1 MLTRE
6 KEALMEQSRT
16 TRSVRAGIETD
27 LTHGS
32 VVPPIYLSTNYSFR
46 GLGEP
51 RTFDYSRSGNPTR
64 SILAD
69 ALAELEGGAGAVVT
83 ASGMGAVAACVSAF
97 VPDGATLVVPHDC
110 YGGSWRLF
118 DALARKGQYRLEIC
132 DLTAPDAP
140 ARVIAARPALVW
152 IETPSNPLLRVTDIR
167 AVADAAHAAGALVAV
182 DNTFCSPVLQRPIEH
197 GADLVIHSTTKYIN
211 GHSDVIGGAV
221 VARTQELAE
230 QASWWANCLGLTG
243 GALDAYLTL
252 RGLRTL
258 HLRMRQHV
266 AGASTIAHALEGH
279 PGLLAL
285 HFPGLASHPDHALA
299 SRQQD
304 GPGAIVTLDV
314 AGGAD
319 GVRAF
324 LSGLRCFSLA
334 ESLGGVESL
343 VAHPASMTH
352 VSMPPDIQA
361 AAGLTPGLLRLS
373 IGIEDP
379 DDLIADLTAGLARA
393 QAAAAASQG

>member
-1 MLTRE
+1 MDE
-6 KEALMEQSRT
+6 SRT

-27 LTHGS
+27 ATHGS
-32 VVPPIYLSTNYSFR
+32 VVPPIYLSTNFTFR

-64 SILAD
+64 AILAD

-83 ASGMGAVAACVSAF
+83 ASGMGAVTACLAAF

-118 DALARKGQYRLEIC
+118 DALARKGSYRLEIC
-132 DLTAPDAP
+132 DLTSPDAP
-140 ARVIAARPALVW
+140 ARVAAAQPALVW

-167 AVADAAHAAGALVAV
+167 TISDAAHAVGALVAV

-221 VARTQELAE
+221 VARTPELAD
-230 QASWWANCLGLTG
+230 QASWWANCMGLTG
-243 GALDAYLTL
+243 GAMDAYLTL

-258 HLRMRQHV
+258 QLRMDRHV
-266 AGASTIAHALEGH
+266 ANAAAIAAALEGH

-285 HFPGLASHPDHALA
+285 HYPGLASHPDHALA

-314 AGGAD
+314 AGGTD

-324 LSGLRCFSLA
+324 LAGLRCFSLA

-352 VSMPPDIQA
+352 VSMPPGVQA
-361 AAGLTPGLLRLS
+361 AAGLTPGMLRLS
-373 IGIEDP
+373 VGIEDAA
-379 DDLIADLTAGLARA
+379 DLIADLTAGLGRA
-393 QAAAAASQG
+393 QAAAEASGTA

>member
-1 MLTRE
+1 MDE
-6 KEALMEQSRT
+6 SRT

-27 LTHGS
+27 ATHGS
-32 VVPPIYLSTNYSFR
+32 VVPPIYLSTNYTFR

-51 RTFDYSRSGNPTR
+51 REFDYSRSGNPTR
-64 SILAD
+64 AVLAD
-69 ALAELEGGAGAVVT
+69 ALADLEGGAGAVVT
-83 ASGMGAVAACVSAF
+83 ASGMGAVAACLAAF
-97 VPDGATLVVPHDC
+97 VPEGATLVVPHDC

-118 DALARKGQYRLEIC
+118 DALARKGSYRLVIL
-132 DLTAPDAP
+132 DLTSPDAP
-140 ARVIAARPALVW
+140 ARVAAAEPALVW
-152 IETPSNPLLRVTDIR
+152 IESPSNPLLRLTDIR
-167 AVADAAHAAGALVAV
+167 AVSDAAHAAGALVAV

-221 VARTQELAE
+221 VARTPELADR
-230 QASWWANCLGLTG
+230 ASWWANCLGLTG
-243 GALDAYLTL
+243 GAMDAYLTL

-258 HLRMRQHV
+258 QLRMDRHV
-266 AGASTIAHALEGH
+266 ANASAIAAALDGH

-285 HFPGLASHPDHALA
+285 HYPGLASHPDHALA

-314 AGGAD
+314 TGGTD

-324 LSGLRCFSLA
+324 LGGLRCFSLA

-352 VSMPPDIQA
+352 VSMPPVVQK
-361 AAGLTPGLLRLS
+361 AAGLTPGMLRLS
-373 IGIEDP
+373 VGIEDAG
-379 DDLIADLTAGLARA
+379 DLIADLSAGLARA
-393 QAAAAASQG
+393 RAAAEASGTS